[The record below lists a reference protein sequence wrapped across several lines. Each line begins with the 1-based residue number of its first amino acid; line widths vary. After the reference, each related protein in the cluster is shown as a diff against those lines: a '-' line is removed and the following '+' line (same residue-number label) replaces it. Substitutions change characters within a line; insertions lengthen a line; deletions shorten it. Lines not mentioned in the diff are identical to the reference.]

1 MSMSLRPVMEQWN
14 THTSCFIEHDQ
25 IIALFQELSARVDTL
40 CSEVDYGEMTVIW
53 LQDGQKLLDFIAHD
67 PTFNAASLQQSL
79 EDAGVEVNGLDLAAL
94 VNNMRNM
101 AATWRSSIGSAG
113 DLRFYVDSISL

>member
-25 IIALFQELSARVDTL
+25 IIALFQEMSTRVDTL

-53 LQDGQKLLDFIAHD
+53 LQDGQKFLDFIEHD
-67 PTFNAASLQQSL
+67 PTFNVASLQKSL
-79 EDAGVEVNGLDLAAL
+79 ADADVEVNVSDLASL

-101 AATWRSSIGSAG
+101 AAAWRSSINNAG
-113 DLRFYVDSISL
+113 ELRFYVDAC